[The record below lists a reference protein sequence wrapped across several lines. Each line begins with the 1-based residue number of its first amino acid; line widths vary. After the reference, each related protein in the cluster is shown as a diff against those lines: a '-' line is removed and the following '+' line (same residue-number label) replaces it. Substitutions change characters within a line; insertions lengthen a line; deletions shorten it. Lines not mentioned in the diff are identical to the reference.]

1 MGCSPWDHKE
11 LDTTEGTARVLGPRV
26 ERLPGQGAAGKPG
39 LWRAGLSLPS
49 DNGSR
54 PLNECRRV
62 AAGCLRVLGALR
74 SPGWRAHCEM
84 AGWGWEPPAAAAASG
99 LGQFLQRVAAVAG
112 GADGW
117 FASAGSGRR
126 VAFKAS
132 AREALPYELDPFSLA
147 QIRTL
152 SSLPRGRC
160 ESSQTF
166 RNADSRVPQPWGAEA
181 GFLVLRARG
190 KVFFEH

>member
-1 MGCSPWDHKE
+1 M
-11 LDTTEGTARVLGPRV
+11 
-26 ERLPGQGAAGKPG
+26 
-39 LWRAGLSLPS
+39 
-49 DNGSR
+49 
-54 PLNECRRV
+54 
-62 AAGCLRVLGALR
+62 
-74 SPGWRAHCEM
+74 
-84 AGWGWEPPAAAAASG
+84 
-99 LGQFLQRVAAVAG
+99 QRVAAVAG
-112 GADGW
+112 GANGW
-117 FASAGSGRR
+117 LASAASGRQ

-147 QIRTL
+147 EIRAL